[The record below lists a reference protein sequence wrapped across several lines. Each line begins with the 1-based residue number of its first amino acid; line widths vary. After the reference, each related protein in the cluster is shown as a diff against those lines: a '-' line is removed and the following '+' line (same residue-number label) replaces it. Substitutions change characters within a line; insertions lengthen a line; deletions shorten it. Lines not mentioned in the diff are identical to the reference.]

1 MQPPPIAEDSAG
13 TKEVPVLSEIASA
26 TEEKEDGEAKV
37 SGGKVGMPLQLIQK
51 LGASVFQK
59 VQYGL
64 EAGRPSVVGVGHFLH
79 SIGDIGAKGL
89 DLGFEFGAWSERGK
103 FREVEVVHGE
113 KKKRFLKVLVRH
125 HPGRAA
131 ERKVASSGGFLHA
144 GVGRVAV
151 VLTYG
156 SGGITGNLFL
166 KSALLE
172 QLAKSCLG
180 GRRATNVSPTDKK
193 DMHAL
198 LSTFWA
204 FWVQGRTSLERGQT

>member
-37 SGGKVGMPLQLIQK
+37 SGGKVGIPLQLIQK

-131 ERKVASSGGFLHA
+131 ERKVAGSGGFLHA
-144 GVGRVAV
+144 GVGRIAV
-151 VLTYG
+151 VLSYG
-156 SGGITGNLFL
+156 SCRITGNFFL

-180 GRRATNVSPTDKK
+180 RRRATNVSPANKK
-193 DMHAL
+193 DMHPL
-198 LSTFWA
+198 VST
-204 FWVQGRTSLERGQT
+204 S